1 LGQCWA
7 AHRPRYRST
16 FSGGAEFIIDFS
28 DTAEDY
34 FSAWSGL
41 TMSPLV
47 WPQFGLALQRSRVI
61 RTPRE
66 VQLGPQLG
74 ISFWKMAATFSL
86 YNPGFQGQYASL
98 ALAVTF

>member
-1 LGQCWA
+1 LYLIPQRAEAGTFGQCWA

-34 FSAWSGL
+34 FSAWSG
-41 TMSPLV
+41 S
-47 WPQFGLALQRSRVI
+47 
-61 RTPRE
+61 
-66 VQLGPQLG
+66 
-74 ISFWKMAATFSL
+74 FSL